1 MAAVRCPAGEVNTVV
16 HETGRR
22 GSHDEQPSNGS
33 SNGRS
38 GVGKLAAAKDA
49 LQPST
54 GGKAGRAKE
63 KAGRAKDSGQQ
74 AADSKYVDWLGR
86 AGLAARGVLYI
97 IIGILAVQVAFGSSG
112 HQADKTGALRAL
124 GKNPFGE
131 VALWLLV
138 IGFTGM
144 MLWQIS
150 NAAFGGPGPD
160 GDKATTR
167 LMCGVRAIVYAVIG
181 FGVAKYA
188 IGLGAPASSDKE
200 SQDLTASAMS
210 HPGGRILIVAVG
222 VGFIAGGI
230 WAAYEAARKKFMKQM
245 KLAEGEHPT
254 VEKLGQIGG
263 IARGVVFGTVGVFLI
278 VAGVQSQPK
287 EAKGLDSALR
297 SLAGTPLGPWLL
309 VVVAAGL
316 ITYGVYSL
324 CAARWTET

>member
-1 MAAVRCPAGEVNTVV
+1 VV

-22 GSHDEQPSNGS
+22 GSHEEQPGGGNASNGS
-33 SNGRS
+33 AG
-38 GVGKLAAAKDA
+38 GGKLAAAKQA
-49 LQPST
+49 VQPT
-54 GGKAGRAKE
+54 PGGKADRAKE
-63 KAGRAKDSGQQ
+63 SGQQ

-86 AGLAARGVLYI
+86 AGLAARGVLYA
-97 IIGILAVQVAFGSSG
+97 IIGILAIQVAFGSSG
-112 HQADKTGALRAL
+112 HQADKTGALRAV

-131 VALWLLV
+131 VVLWLLV
-138 IGFTGM
+138 IGFAGM

-167 LMCGVRAIVYAVIG
+167 LMAGARAVVYAVIA

-200 SQDLTASAMS
+200 SQDLTASVMS
-210 HPGGRILIVAVG
+210 HPGGKILIIAVG
-222 VGFIAGGI
+222 VGFIAGGA
-230 WAAYEAARKKFMKQM
+230 WAAYEAARKKFIKQM
-245 KLAEGEHPT
+245 KLTEGQHPV

-263 IARGVVFGTVGVFLI
+263 IARGVVFATVGIFLI
-278 VAGVQSQPK
+278 AAAVRSQPK

-316 ITYGVYSL
+316 ITYGAYSL

>member
-1 MAAVRCPAGEVNTVV
+1 MV

-22 GSHDEQPSNGS
+22 GSHDEGPKGNS
-33 SNGRS
+33 SNGRVS
-38 GVGKLAAAKDA
+38 GGKLAAAKDA

-54 GGKAGRAKE
+54 GGKAAQAKEKGTRAKE
-63 KAGRAKDSGQQ
+63 SGRR

-86 AGLAARGVLYI
+86 AGLAARGVLYV
-97 IIGILAVQVAFGSSG
+97 IIGILAIQVAFGSSG
-112 HQADKTGALRAL
+112 RQADKTGALRAL

-138 IGFTGM
+138 IGFAGM

-150 NAAFGGPGPD
+150 SAAFGAPGPD

-167 LMCGVRAIVYAVIG
+167 LMAGARGVVYGVIG

-188 IGLGAPASSDKE
+188 VGLGAPASSDKE
-200 SQDLTASAMS
+200 SQDLTSSVMS
-210 HPGGRILIVAVG
+210 HPGGKFLIIAVG
-222 VGFIAGGI
+222 AGFIAGGI
-230 WAAYEAARKKFMKQM
+230 WAAYEAARKKFMEQM
-245 KLAEGEHPT
+245 KLTEGQHPV
-254 VEKLGQIGG
+254 VEKLGQAGG

-278 VAGVQSQPK
+278 VAAVRSQPK

-297 SLAGTPLGPWLL
+297 SLARTPLGPWLL

-316 ITYGVYSL
+316 VTYGAYSL